1 MIMTWLDISGDAED
15 PGDCDMIERWSAGLT
30 PQQAWTTCARPD
42 WMLRALRVTKCADD
56 RYLREFACRAARSVQ
71 ARLRDAR
78 SHTAMQVAER
88 YTRGEA
94 TAEELAAAYVAAEA
108 AAVEAYEGVSRTSN
122 TPAHQAACKAFWA
135 AKAAAATCAA
145 EAYDAAQ
152 DAAGLSTDFETAA
165 ATGIARAEE
174 IRRRLPWNAVE
185 PLFTA
190 ALASDAA

>member
-1 MIMTWLDISGDAED
+1 MIMTWLDIAGDADD
-15 PGDCDMIERWSAGLT
+15 PGDWDTIEQWSAGLT
-30 PQQAWTTCARPD
+30 PQQAWKTCARPD

-78 SHTAMQVAER
+78 SSTAVQVAER

-145 EAYDAAQ
+145 DAHEAAQ
-152 DAAGLSTDFETAA
+152 DANGLSTDFDTAA
-165 ATGIARAEE
+165 ATGAARAEE
-174 IRRRLPWNAVE
+174 IRQRFPWETIE
-185 PLFTA
+185 PLFAETA
-190 ALASDAA
+190 AV